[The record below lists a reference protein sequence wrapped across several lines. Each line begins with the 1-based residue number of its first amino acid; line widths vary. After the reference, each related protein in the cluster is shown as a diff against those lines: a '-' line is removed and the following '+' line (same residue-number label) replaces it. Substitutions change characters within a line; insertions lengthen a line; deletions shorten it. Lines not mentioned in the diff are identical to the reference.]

1 MTSPSPTE
9 VPHLLVGVGGGIAA
23 YKICEVI
30 SAQVK
35 AGWQVSAILTETAA
49 QFITPLTLSTLCRR
63 AVLTDADF
71 WHPQAPR
78 PLHIELAETAT
89 LMLIAPLTANT
100 LAKLVLGLADN
111 LLTSTVLAS
120 QMPILVA
127 PAMNTTMWEQPT
139 VQAHWQQ
146 LQQQPRYHCLPPAYG
161 RLACDSVG
169 VGRMAEP
176 QEIIAYLDSLAYTHG
191 KRDLAGKHLLIT
203 AGGTRE
209 YWDAVRFIGNPAT
222 GKMGIALA
230 RAALHR
236 GAKVTLIHGA
246 IAEAL
251 PAQVRAIEAISSKA
265 MFEAV
270 LEVLPE
276 ADWLVMAAAVGDVR
290 PAQQWSGKLPKSAL
304 PAALPLSPVPDILQA
319 VAERRQPHQR
329 LIGFAAQTGDI
340 VTPARE
346 KLERKGLDLI
356 VANAVDQGGC
366 GFGAAENAAV
376 VLDRQGRSRSLAKV
390 PKLILA
396 HQIFDLAQEWLS

>member
-1 MTSPSPTE
+1 MTSPRA

-23 YKICEVI
+23 YKICDVI
-30 SAQVK
+30 STQVK
-35 AGWQVSAILTETAA
+35 AGWQVSAILSETAS

-63 AVLTDADF
+63 SVLTDADF

-78 PLHIELAETAT
+78 PLHIELAEKAT
-89 LMLIAPLTANT
+89 LMLVAPLTANT

-120 QMPILVA
+120 QIPILVA

-139 VQAHWQQ
+139 VQSHWQQ

-169 VGRMAEP
+169 VGRMAET

-209 YWDAVRFIGNPAT
+209 YWDTVRFIGNPAT

-236 GAKVTLIHGA
+236 GAKVTLIYGA
-246 IAEAL
+246 IAEPI
-251 PAQVRAIEAISSKA
+251 PAQVRAIEAISSEA
-265 MFEAV
+265 MCKAV
-270 LEVLPE
+270 LEVWPE

-290 PAQQWSGKLPKSAL
+290 PAQQWSGKLPKSEL
-304 PAALPLSPVPDILQA
+304 PTALPLSPVPDILQA
-319 VAERRQPHQR
+319 VAQMRQPHQR

-356 VANAVDQGGC
+356 VANAVDQADG
-366 GFGAAENAAV
+366 GFGSSENAAV
-376 VLDRQGRSRSLAKV
+376 VLDRQGRSRDLAKV

-396 HQIFDLAQEWLS
+396 HQIFDVAQEWLP

>member
-1 MTSPSPTE
+1 M
-9 VPHLLVGVGGGIAA
+9 GVGGGIAA
-23 YKICEVI
+23 YKICDVI
-30 SAQVK
+30 STQVK
-35 AGWQVSAILTETAA
+35 AGWQVSAILSETAS

-63 AVLTDADF
+63 SVLTDADF

-146 LQQQPRYHCLPPAYG
+146 LQQQPRYHSLPPAYG
-161 RLACDSVG
+161 HLACDTVG
-169 VGRMAEP
+169 VGRMAQT

-246 IAEAL
+246 IAEPI
-251 PAQVRAIEAISSKA
+251 PAQVRAIEAMSGEA
-265 MFEAV
+265 MFKAV
-270 LEVLPE
+270 LEVWPE

-304 PAALPLSPVPDILQA
+304 PTALPLSPVPDILQA
-319 VAERRQPHQR
+319 AAQMRRPHQR
-329 LIGFAAQTGDI
+329 LIGFAAQTGD
-340 VTPARE
+340 VVAPAQE
-346 KLERKGLDLI
+346 KLKRKGLDLI
-356 VANAVDQGGC
+356 VANAVDQADC
-366 GFGAAENAAV
+366 GFGTTENAAV
-376 VLDRQGRSRSLAKV
+376 VLDCQGRSRHLAKV

-396 HQIFDLAQEWLS
+396 HQIFDIVQEWLP

>member
-1 MTSPSPTE
+1 MTSPSPTG

-30 SAQVK
+30 SHQVK
-35 AGWQVSAILTETAA
+35 AGWEVAAILSETAA
-49 QFITPLTLSTLCRR
+49 QFITPLTISTLCRQS
-63 AVLTDADF
+63 VYTDQDF
-71 WHPQAPR
+71 WHSQAPR
-78 PLHIELAETAT
+78 PLHIDLGEWAT
-89 LMLIAPLTANT
+89 LLLIAPLTANT
-100 LAKLVLGLADN
+100 LAKLALGLADN

-120 QMPILVA
+120 KIPILVA

-146 LQQQPRYHCLPPAYG
+146 LQQQSRYHCLPPLYG
-161 RLACDSVG
+161 RLACDTVG

-176 QEIIAYLDSLAYTHG
+176 TEIIAYLDSLAYTQG
-191 KRDLAGKHLLIT
+191 RRDLAGKHLLIT

-236 GAKVTLIHGA
+236 GATVTLIHGA
-246 IAEAL
+246 IAE
-251 PAQVRAIEAISSKA
+251 PIPPQVTAIEAIDSESMLQAVKKA
-265 MFEAV
+265 W
-270 LEVLPE
+270 PE

-290 PAQQWSGKLPKSAL
+290 PAQQWSGKLPKSEL
-304 PAALPLSPVPDILQA
+304 PMALPLRAVPDILQMA
-319 VAERRQPHQR
+319 AQMRQPHQR

-356 VANAVDQGGC
+356 VANAVDQVDC
-366 GFGAAENAAV
+366 GFGTVENAAV
-376 VLDRQGRSRSLAKV
+376 VLDRRGRSRSLAKA

-396 HQIFDLAQEWLS
+396 HQIFDLAQEWLT

>member
-1 MTSPSPTE
+1 MTNPRT

-23 YKICEVI
+23 YKVCEVI
-30 SAQVK
+30 STQVK
-35 AGWQVSAILTETAA
+35 AGWEVSAILSETAS

-63 AVLTDADF
+63 SVYTDAQF

-100 LAKLVLGLADN
+100 LAKLALGLADN

-120 QMPILVA
+120 TMPILVA

-139 VQAHWQQ
+139 VQTHWQQ
-146 LQQQPRYHCLPPAYG
+146 LQQRSRYHCLPPTAG

-203 AGGTRE
+203 AGGSRE

-222 GKMGIALA
+222 GKMGLALA

-246 IAEAL
+246 IAEVI
-251 PAQVRAIEAISSKA
+251 PPQVRAIEAVSSDRMYKA
-265 MFEAV
+265 VM
-270 LEVLPE
+270 EVWPE

-290 PAQQWSGKLPKSAL
+290 PTQQWSEKLPKSEL
-304 PAALPLSPVPDILQA
+304 PTALPLSPVPDILQMA
-319 VAERRQPHQR
+319 AQMRQPHQR
-329 LIGFAAQTGDI
+329 LIGFAAQTGEI
-340 VTPARE
+340 VTPACE

-356 VANAVDQGGC
+356 VANAVDQAGC
-366 GFGAAENAAV
+366 GFGTAENAAV

>member
-1 MTSPSPTE
+1 MTNPRT

-23 YKICEVI
+23 YKVCEVI
-30 SAQVK
+30 STQVK
-35 AGWQVSAILTETAA
+35 AGWEVSAILSETAS

-63 AVLTDADF
+63 AVYTDEQF

-100 LAKLVLGLADN
+100 LAKLALGLADN

-120 QMPILVA
+120 RMPILVA

-139 VQAHWQQ
+139 VQTHWQH
-146 LQQQPRYHCLPPAYG
+146 LQQQSRYHCLPPTAG
-161 RLACDSVG
+161 HLACDSIG

-176 QEIIAYLDSLAYTHG
+176 QEIIAYLRSLAYTHG

-222 GKMGIALA
+222 GKMGLALA

-246 IAEAL
+246 IAEAI
-251 PAQVRAIEAISSKA
+251 PPQVHAIEAVSSDGMYKA
-265 MFEAV
+265 VMDV
-270 LEVLPE
+270 WPE

-304 PAALPLSPVPDILQA
+304 PATLPLSPVPDILQA

-376 VLDRQGRSRSLAKV
+376 VLDRQGRSHSLAKV